1 MGKNKKAIMLRKDT
15 PLYRSV
21 LDYCKKVYHAPEGC
35 HPVLIRKT
43 QDIVCHLLLSQK
55 PTEETLYKTQ
65 PTILYDL
72 WRNPEFTEQTAKY
85 VQFIT
90 SLWIN
95 EDNIRQRLDDVCPA
109 KLDIPSAQARIQ
121 CRPNDIEISLTFTDI
136 PGVSIQMYAK
146 YKTDITKQ
154 EAEIAQVCDKV
165 VIAQKLTGQTN
176 INAKEQVRA
185 TLRNIYAQERM
196 NTFGMSDNIMQTQF
210 GTLTIPQPEIDKI
223 LNKYPQMI
231 ESRRING
238 LKVYTYQSEI
248 SKPLIR
254 EECQLLL
261 KTFGEKPQKLQNPD
275 KPAARKIMC
284 QLIGETRIDD
294 INWYASN
301 PLANALLR
309 IQKPTVLS
317 VWYTPNENIYTI
329 KTTYA
334 DITNTKNKWKLI
346 NHQPLGDLI
355 HKLGSVSFQ
364 KQKMFLEDMMHE
376 YEMSDI
382 RLKKGRGITAGD
394 STVQL
399 TDGEFTCQQ
408 KIIYQHS
415 ITEWRKEVKAA
426 FIIARQD
433 IDAKR
438 LIQKQYRQKEI
449 LPVLGS
455 FLAYDIAEFIA
466 ANEDHITAAA
476 TIQAMRG
483 TKIKL
488 STHITKTPGCGKYN
502 LLDENEIQKEINRM
516 ISCNVLKERS
526 VTGVYR
532 TYTLLKKGR
541 NHTAFLHL
549 YAEPYEDK
557 LQNDLEALM
566 QWNNIKTEC
575 TEEHCLRTAELLS
588 YHGFACRYIDEIVEY
603 LSQAGSS
610 IADYLQIAELT
621 EDNQTTSRLMKYV
634 RTKLAT

>member
-72 WRNPEFTEQTAKY
+72 WRDPEFTEQTAKC

-185 TLRNIYAQERM
+185 TLRNICAQERM
-196 NTFGMSDNIMQTQF
+196 NAFGMSDNTMQTQF

-238 LKVYTYQSEI
+238 LKVYTYQAEI

-254 EECQLLL
+254 
-261 KTFGEKPQKLQNPD
+261 
-275 KPAARKIMC
+275 
-284 QLIGETRIDD
+284 
-294 INWYASN
+294 
-301 PLANALLR
+301 
-309 IQKPTVLS
+309 
-317 VWYTPNENIYTI
+317 
-329 KTTYA
+329 
-334 DITNTKNKWKLI
+334 
-346 NHQPLGDLI
+346 
-355 HKLGSVSFQ
+355 
-364 KQKMFLEDMMHE
+364 
-376 YEMSDI
+376 
-382 RLKKGRGITAGD
+382 
-394 STVQL
+394 
-399 TDGEFTCQQ
+399 
-408 KIIYQHS
+408 
-415 ITEWRKEVKAA
+415 
-426 FIIARQD
+426 
-433 IDAKR
+433 
-438 LIQKQYRQKEI
+438 
-449 LPVLGS
+449 
-455 FLAYDIAEFIA
+455 
-466 ANEDHITAAA
+466 
-476 TIQAMRG
+476 
-483 TKIKL
+483 
-488 STHITKTPGCGKYN
+488 
-502 LLDENEIQKEINRM
+502 
-516 ISCNVLKERS
+516 
-526 VTGVYR
+526 
-532 TYTLLKKGR
+532 
-541 NHTAFLHL
+541 
-549 YAEPYEDK
+549 
-557 LQNDLEALM
+557 
-566 QWNNIKTEC
+566 
-575 TEEHCLRTAELLS
+575 
-588 YHGFACRYIDEIVEY
+588 
-603 LSQAGSS
+603 
-610 IADYLQIAELT
+610 
-621 EDNQTTSRLMKYV
+621 
-634 RTKLAT
+634 